1 MSLLSAFHAHK
12 RKCFL
17 RASFTVE
24 TALLFPMLLLVIL
37 SVIYLNT
44 HLHNRTYLL
53 SAACE
58 QAISGEERPLISL
71 FASSDIKRDE
81 NESDDLRTVSYSS
94 STKGIWRIFNWDIS
108 EKAEYRIL
116 DPTVF
121 IRKTHMLWTSQNSNV
136 N

>member
-12 RKCFL
+12 RNCSL

-37 SVIYLNT
+37 SVIYLSA
-44 HLHNRTYLL
+44 HVHNRTYLL

-81 NESDDLRTVSYSS
+81 SESDDLRAVSYSS

-121 IRKTHMLWTSQNSNV
+121 IRKV
-136 N
+136 NAIHNP